1 METDIAK
8 KEEKYHYEDVEL
20 HQWLDQREK

>member
-8 KEEKYHYEDVEL
+8 KEERKRYEDVEL
-20 HQWLDQREK
+20 HLWLEQKKE